1 MGDRERAQ
9 MLQKL
14 GFMAGKS
21 QQTLKP
27 VNLAISSSSS
37 ELRPALLGPNTLG
50 PADPYPPNVCQIK
63 GPVGVKKYIFCN
75 TLPHARVHALHSPA
89 QLGTP
94 GKKLACARRAR
105 DCAIEVK
112 FNSYAVKLYSV
123 QIFYCVFF
131 QTNHSV
137 P

>member
-1 MGDRERAQ
+1 MQASDDLVQLYKRISLDYDMEDRERAQ

-50 PADPYPPNVCQIK
+50 PADPYPPNVLANQ
-63 GPVGVKKYIFCN
+63 GPSWC
-75 TLPHARVHALHSPA
+75 
-89 QLGTP
+89 
-94 GKKLACARRAR
+94 
-105 DCAIEVK
+105 
-112 FNSYAVKLYSV
+112 
-123 QIFYCVFF
+123 
-131 QTNHSV
+131 
-137 P
+137 